1 MVKSN
6 RIHLR
11 TSQEDEDMLKKASEK
26 LGTGKKSS
34 TIRKS
39 LETVADMELIIID
52 RESISQLDKLSEY
65 ARATLQDF
73 IDEFASLTNC
83 ELTLQELEKIFE
95 GTGKLGSRAIL
106 EKAIKQMVKTK
117 LFEQLRQ
124 KYPDMT
130 ITTDNIPEKDLTT
143 LFTIAAKM
151 DHTPTVK
158 LGAPVTIYWGIYEL
172 TDGKITVNDE
182 QLEKIKSFYRHF
194 AEGPEELKKLQ
205 KVKKLCAAL
214 NAIMEDKTV
223 SPEGIYSLVY
233 YDREAAMFAP
243 TGAWVKY
250 NDMPNIIINH

>member
-39 LETVADMELIIID
+39 LEAAATMELIIID

-73 IDEFASLTNC
+73 ITEFYLLTGC
-83 ELTLQELEKIFE
+83 SLTLQELEKIFE

-130 ITTDNIPEKDLTT
+130 ITEDNIPVMDLSK

-151 DHTPTVK
+151 DHTPTVR

-172 TDGKITVNDE
+172 DDNKITINNTR
-182 QLEKIKSFYRHF
+182 LEALKAQYRKY
-194 AEGPEELKKLQ
+194 AEGPEQIEKLN
-205 KVKKLCAAL
+205 KVKKLCQAL
-214 NAIMEDKTV
+214 NDICKDPDIT
-223 SPEGIYSLVY
+223 PDQGIFSLVFF
-233 YDREAAMFAP
+233 DKQAAR
-243 TGAWVKY
+243 W
-250 NDMPNIIINH
+250 MPSGSWITMNEKIPRI